1 MNIGE
6 KLNIHKKFFSKI
18 GANYLILGIMA
29 IVLQIILVNIISVTN
44 PEYLHDINI
53 VTVISSLCNYILPF
67 PIFYWLMKKLD
78 DVEIEKAGVSVKTFI
93 LYTGITITLMWIG
106 NIAGLII
113 TMLLSG
119 AIQNDIANPVQ
130 ELINSANI
138 WINLVIISIFAPIC
152 EEILFRKFLIDRT
165 IKYGAKVSIILS
177 AVLFAFFHGNLNQFF
192 YAFLM
197 GGFFAYVYIRTGKIT
212 YTIILHAIVNIMGSV
227 VSLILANSVT
237 NIQINPNPID
247 AVIIIGY
254 VAIILSFLIIGLY
267 GLTKIKKA
275 RFNGSKTQISL
286 KNPFKTVYL
295 NIGMIL
301 FILFFIG
308 EMIYQVLG

>member
-18 GANYLILGIMA
+18 GVNYLILGIMA
-29 IVLQIILVNIISVTN
+29 IIFQIIIVNIISIIN
-44 PEYLHDINI
+44 PEYLHNINI
-53 VTVISSLCNYILPF
+53 VTTISSLCNYILPF
-67 PIFYWLMKKLD
+67 PIFYLLMKKLD
-78 DVEIEKAGVSVKTFI
+78 SVELEKTNITVKKFI

-106 NIAGLII
+106 NVTGLII

-119 AIQNDIANPVQ
+119 AMQNDIANPVHQ
-130 ELINSANI
+130 LINSSDI
-138 WINLVIISIFAPIC
+138 WINLLIISIFAPIC

-212 YTIILHAIVNIMGSV
+212 YTIILHAIVNLMGSV
-227 VSLILANSVT
+227 MSLILANSVT
-237 NIQINPNPID
+237 NIQITPNPVD
-247 AVIIIGY
+247 AVIILGY
-254 VAIILSFLIIGLY
+254 IVIILSFLLIGLY
-267 GLTKIKKA
+267 GLTRIKKA
-275 RFNGSKTQISL
+275 RFNGSKTKINL

-295 NIGMIL
+295 NLGMIL

-308 EMIYQVLG
+308 EMVYQVLG

>member
-6 KLNIHKKFFSKI
+6 KLNTHKKFFSKI

-29 IVLQIILVNIISVTN
+29 IIFQIIIVNIISTIN
-44 PEYLHDINI
+44 PEYLHNINI
-53 VTVISSLCNYILPF
+53 VTTISSLCNYILPF
-67 PIFYWLMKKLD
+67 PIFYLLMKKLD
-78 DVEIEKAGVSVKTFI
+78 DVEIEKASVNAKTFI

-106 NIAGLII
+106 NITGLII

-119 AIQNDIANPVQ
+119 AMQNDIANPVQ
-130 ELINSANI
+130 QLINSADI
-138 WINLVIISIFAPIC
+138 WINLLVISIFAPIC

-212 YTIILHAIVNIMGSV
+212 YTIILHAIVNFMGSV
-227 VSLILANSVT
+227 MSLILANSVT
-237 NIQINPNPID
+237 NIQITPNPVD
-247 AVIIIGY
+247 AVIILGY
-254 VAIILSFLIIGLY
+254 IAIILSFILIGLY
-267 GLTKIKKA
+267 GLTRIRKA
-275 RFNGSKTQISL
+275 RFNGSKTKINL

-295 NIGMIL
+295 NLGMIL

-308 EMIYQVLG
+308 EMVYQVLG

>member
-197 GGFFAYVYIRTGKIT
+197 GGFFAYVYIKTGKIT

-308 EMIYQVLG
+308 EMVYQIL

>member
-1 MNIGE
+1 MNT
-6 KLNIHKKFFSKI
+6 HKKFFSKI

-29 IVLQIILVNIISVTN
+29 IIFQIIIVNIISTIN
-44 PEYLHDINI
+44 PEYLHNINI
-53 VTVISSLCNYILPF
+53 VTTISSLCNYILPF
-67 PIFYWLMKKLD
+67 PIFYLLMKKLD
-78 DVEIEKAGVSVKTFI
+78 DVEIEKASVNAKTFI

-106 NIAGLII
+106 NITGLII

-119 AIQNDIANPVQ
+119 AMQNDIANPVQ
-130 ELINSANI
+130 QLINSADI
-138 WINLVIISIFAPIC
+138 WINLLVISIFAPIC

-212 YTIILHAIVNIMGSV
+212 YTIILHAIVNFMGSV
-227 VSLILANSVT
+227 MSLILANSVT
-237 NIQINPNPID
+237 NIQITPNPVD
-247 AVIIIGY
+247 AVIILGY
-254 VAIILSFLIIGLY
+254 IAIILSFILIGLY
-267 GLTKIKKA
+267 GLTRIRKA
-275 RFNGSKTQISL
+275 RFNGSKTKINL

-295 NIGMIL
+295 NLGMIL

-308 EMIYQVLG
+308 EMVYQVLG

>member
-197 GGFFAYVYIRTGKIT
+197 GGFFAYVYIKTGKI
-212 YTIILHAIVNIMGSV
+212 
-227 VSLILANSVT
+227 ANSVT

-254 VAIILSFLIIGLY
+254 VAIILISLIIGLY

-275 RFNGSKTQISL
+275 RFNGSKTQINL

-308 EMIYQVLG
+308 EMVYQIL

>member
-18 GANYLILGIMA
+18 GVNYLILGIMA
-29 IVLQIILVNIISVTN
+29 IIFQIIIVNIISIIN
-44 PEYLHDINI
+44 PEYLHNINI
-53 VTVISSLCNYILPF
+53 VTTISSLCNYILPF
-67 PIFYWLMKKLD
+67 PIFYLLMKKLD
-78 DVEIEKAGVSVKTFI
+78 SVELEKTNITVKKFI

-106 NIAGLII
+106 NVTGLII

-119 AIQNDIANPVQ
+119 AMQNDIANPVHQ
-130 ELINSANI
+130 LINSSDI
-138 WINLVIISIFAPIC
+138 WINLLIISIFAPIC

-212 YTIILHAIVNIMGSV
+212 YTIILHVIVNFMGSV
-227 VSLILANSVT
+227 MSLILANSVT
-237 NIQINPNPID
+237 NIQITPNPVD
-247 AVIIIGY
+247 AVIILGY
-254 VAIILSFLIIGLY
+254 IVIILSFLLIGLY
-267 GLTKIKKA
+267 GLTRIKKA
-275 RFNGSKTQISL
+275 RFNGSKTKINL

-295 NIGMIL
+295 NLGMIL

-308 EMIYQVLG
+308 EMVYQVLG

>member
-18 GANYLILGIMA
+18 GVNYLILGIMA
-29 IVLQIILVNIISVTN
+29 IIFQIIIVNIISIIN
-44 PEYLHDINI
+44 PEYLHNINI
-53 VTVISSLCNYILPF
+53 VTTISSLCNYILPF
-67 PIFYWLMKKLD
+67 PIFYLLMKKLD
-78 DVEIEKAGVSVKTFI
+78 SVELEKTNITVKKFI

-106 NIAGLII
+106 NVTGLII

-119 AIQNDIANPVQ
+119 AMQNDIANPVHQ
-130 ELINSANI
+130 LINSSDI
-138 WINLVIISIFAPIC
+138 WINLLIISIFAPIC

-212 YTIILHAIVNIMGSV
+212 YTIILHAIVNFMGSV
-227 VSLILANSVT
+227 MSLILANSVT
-237 NIQINPNPID
+237 NIQITPNPVD
-247 AVIIIGY
+247 AVIILGY
-254 VAIILSFLIIGLY
+254 IVIILSFLLIGLY
-267 GLTKIKKA
+267 GLTRIKKA
-275 RFNGSKTQISL
+275 RFNGSKTKINL
-286 KNPFKTVYL
+286 KNQFKTVYL
-295 NIGMIL
+295 NLGMIL

-308 EMIYQVLG
+308 EMVYQVLG